1 MTERSSPVQPAHI
14 AQLIRKRT
22 RVEAAVVA
30 LRLCVAV
37 ARRFGV
43 DLAATAPVP
52 PGAAGPD
59 AALAGVLADSLD
71 NSLADALAFVVREAA
86 SHEVTCA
93 SLPAWEAERL
103 RWREAGDLHPVS
115 RLAAVTGDAAWS
127 GWIADLVLLAG
138 LPELHEGYAAL
149 FRQLHP
155 QGEPYPTVALALHW
169 LESERPQS
177 AGAVRDAVEEL
188 LVHSRLAAVGLLRLD
203 GAGPWHGRLLR
214 PGPGVWA
221 ALQARAP
228 LPGDGVLV
236 AGVRS
241 VPGLEGWLAQ
251 PDVRRAATALA
262 RGEPCLV
269 ALTGGTAAMRATRAR
284 ALLGAAGAAAIHT
297 AVTLAT
303 PLHEREDSAAALYCC
318 AFMQRAVPWL
328 EIEGED
334 GGGAA
339 GAADAGWGRVPLRRL
354 QWDLPVL
361 ASAPH
366 ERALP
371 DLRLPLLALSAQPL
385 PATARRALWR
395 ALLPGLAAQ
404 AGALAASY
412 PVEPGEALDV
422 AGDLALRGQ
431 VDGRPLAL
439 EDVGACLRA
448 RTAWQAR
455 PGVTRVA
462 PRAGWDD
469 LLLPPAAER
478 QLREA
483 VLRVRQQMLV
493 LDDWGFEQGRHE
505 RRGLRMLFYGPPGT
519 GKTLAAEAMAHALG
533 VDMLVADIASLVS
546 KWIGETEKNLAAV
559 FDLAEKARALL
570 VFDEA
575 DALFGQRT
583 ETSDAHDRYANLET
597 AFLLQRLERYQGAA
611 ILTTNLRNS
620 LDAAFTR
627 RFEFIVEFPEPDEAA
642 RRALWRLHLP
652 AGAPLAPGVD
662 LDQLAQW
669 YALSGAQIRNAALA
683 AAFLGAAAHERGES
697 GGQPCI
703 RRQDFLLAVEREYD
717 KAGKAHPGHP
727 PPRSGPLSASSATTA
742 FSASCAS
749 TDQR

>member
-1 MTERSSPVQPAHI
+1 MTEQQHQAMHAAPARL
-14 AQLIRKRT
+14 AQLVRKRT

-30 LRLCVAV
+30 LRLCVSV
-37 ARRFGV
+37 ARRLGM
-43 DLAATAPVP
+43 DLAAEPPLTPTASTSPAMSP
-52 PGAAGPD
+52 
-59 AALAGVLADSLD
+59 ALSL
-71 NSLADALAFVVREAA
+71 NEAMAFAVREAA
-86 SHEVTCA
+86 GHEVTIA
-93 SLPAWEAERL
+93 SLPDREAERL
-103 RWREAGDLHPVS
+103 RWREPGDLHPLS
-115 RLAAVTGDAAWS
+115 RLAGAAADGAWS
-127 GWIADLVLLAG
+127 ALIADLALLAV

-155 QGEPYPTVALALHW
+155 DGEPYPTVALALHW
-169 LESERPQS
+169 LEGERPQA

-188 LVHSRLAAVGLLRLD
+188 LVHSRLAALGLLRLE
-203 GAGPWHGRLLR
+203 GRGPWHGRLLR
-214 PGPGVWA
+214 PGPGVWQA
-221 ALQARAP
+221 MQARAP

-236 AGVRS
+236 AGVRD
-241 VPGLEGWLAQ
+241 VPGLDSWLAQ
-251 PDVRRAATALA
+251 PDVQRAAAVLA

-284 ALLGAAGAAAIHT
+284 GLLGAAGAAAIHSP
-297 AVTLAT
+297 LALAA
-303 PLHEREDSAAALYCC
+303 PLPEREEAAVAAYCC
-318 AFMQRAVPWL
+318 AFMHRAAPWL
-328 EIEGED
+328 DIDSDGD
-334 GGGAA
+334 GGGADLA
-339 GAADAGWGRVPLRRL
+339 WGRAPLRRL
-354 QWDLPVL
+354 QWDVPVL
-361 ASAPH
+361 ATAPH

-371 DLRLPLLALSAQPL
+371 DLRLPLLALSVQPL
-385 PATARRALWR
+385 PAMARRALWS
-395 ALLPGLAAQ
+395 ALLPGLAAH
-404 AGALAASY
+404 AGTLAASY

-422 AGDLALRGQ
+422 AADLALRGRF
-431 VDGRPLAL
+431 DGRAL
-439 EDVGACLRA
+439 ELTDVGACLRA

-462 PRAGWDD
+462 PRAGWDA

-478 QLREA
+478 QLQEA
-483 VLRVRQQMLV
+483 VLRVRQQMMV

-519 GKTLAAEAMAHALG
+519 GKTLAAEAMARALG

-559 FDLAEKARALL
+559 FDLAERARALL

-652 AGAPLAPGVD
+652 GGAPLAADVD

-683 AAFLGAAAHERGES
+683 AAFLGAAASGREGGGE
-697 GGQPCI
+697 GGGAPCI
-703 RRQDFLLAVEREYD
+703 RRRDFLLAVEREYD

-727 PPRSGPLSASSATTA
+727 PLRSHAPSV
-742 FSASCAS
+742 
-749 TDQR
+749 